1 MIRRKHRLSA
11 LGVCLLAAMS
21 VMALA
26 AGSAQAE
33 TGAKW
38 LINGTQLSGSE
49 SITGST
55 AAGSSFLLEV
65 LEEGVT
71 TEVIHCSTLNI
82 DEGKIE
88 EPNGKNLGVL
98 LFTNCLTLVLFEGEL
113 VDPEIC
119 DPVEPVVAEVK
130 SLLILDPNETGTKK
144 PYILFE
150 PDNAEGI
157 FTELEFKD
165 PCPLPPAVPITGS
178 KVAECVTLS
187 GGVYVADTCL
197 TEKVTQLIRPVQ
209 SLTLFPE
216 DKLFFGVNEAHFE
229 GVAALE
235 LSGANEEE
243 PWSGHAG

>member
-26 AGSAQAE
+26 AGAAQAE

-49 SITGST
+49 SITGS
-55 AAGSSFLLEV
+55 AALSFLLEV
-65 LEEGVT
+65 LEEGAT
-71 TEVIHCSTLNI
+71 TVVIHCSTLNI

-88 EPNGKNLGVL
+88 EPNGKNLGKL
-98 LFTNCLTLVLFEGEL
+98 LFTNCLTLLLFEGEL
-113 VDPEIC
+113 VDPEGIC
-119 DPVEPVVAEVK
+119 DPVEPVTANVK

-157 FTELEFKD
+157 FTSLDFIE
-165 PCPLPPAVPITGS
+165 PCPLPELVPITGS
-178 KVAECVTLS
+178 KVAECVKLE
-187 GGVYVADTCL
+187 GGVHVADTCL

-209 SLTLFPE
+209 SLTLFPN
-216 DKLFFGVNEAHFE
+216 DKLFFGLNEAHFK
-229 GVAALE
+229 GVGALE
-235 LSGANEEE
+235 LSGANAGK